1 MNIGRKLATFA
12 AVAALVLTAST
23 PNAQA
28 ETAYNV
34 EFAGRITISTV
45 NGQGLYYPTLVPGSK
60 STRTITSL
68 TTTACV
74 ADFASAKKTPGQG
87 VGTCTV
93 TLVSGTIGAS
103 AITGQGPWCGN
114 SGGNVVVNV
123 TITDAVT
130 GATKTVRA
138 SLDYESAGS
147 GLVFDPLTSTVT
159 KGNQAGPAGGTGTAV
174 PDATTG
180 HSCAPTGNGASAFL
194 ITASVSGVGLGTK

>member
-1 MNIGRKLATFA
+1 MNTRRKLATFA
-12 AVAALVLTAST
+12 AAAALVLSAST

-45 NGQGLYYPTLVPGSK
+45 GGLGLYYPLVGPSTSK
-60 STRTITSL
+60 VTRTITSL

-87 VGTCTV
+87 VGTCAV
-93 TLVSGTIGAS
+93 TLVAGSVGPNA
-103 AITGQGPWCGN
+103 AGQGPWCGSS
-114 SGGNVVVNV
+114 SGFVVVDV
-123 TITDAVT
+123 TITDPLT
-130 GATKTVRA
+130 FATKTFRA
-138 SLDYESAGS
+138 TLNYDSAATV
-147 GLVFDPLTSTVT
+147 LVFDPLTSTVE
-159 KGNQAGPAGGTGTAV
+159 KGAQKGPAWGTGTAV

-194 ITASVSGVGLGTK
+194 ITASVSGLGVGSK